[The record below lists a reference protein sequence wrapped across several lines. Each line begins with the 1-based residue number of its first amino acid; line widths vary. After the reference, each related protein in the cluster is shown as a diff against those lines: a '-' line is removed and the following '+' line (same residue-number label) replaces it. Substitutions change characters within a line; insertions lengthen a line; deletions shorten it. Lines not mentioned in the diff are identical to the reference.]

1 MADRMCGGS
10 TRKLIAGWWY
20 SILAVTF
27 LLTMLSFWIVSTR
40 QPAEAFASVWSTIIL
55 ILLSVGGT
63 MVMRKF
69 HNSFFTGLFIGG
81 IVATAQYFF
90 LLSMIFGGYA
100 VDRQY
105 LGYSGAGDYF
115 QAAVAFIQ
123 AILLGSFAM
132 LLTAHRSEIMDRSS
146 NLHKSGGGS
155 GGASGRKAEDSF
167 REVDDGGDIDGYNP
181 PAMG

>member
-1 MADRMCGGS
+1 
-10 TRKLIAGWWY
+10 
-20 SILAVTF
+20 
-27 LLTMLSFWIVSTR
+27 
-40 QPAEAFASVWSTIIL
+40 
-55 ILLSVGGT
+55 

-105 LGYSGAGDYF
+105 VGYSGAGDYF
-115 QAAVAFIQ
+115 QATVAFIQ

-146 NLHKSGGGS
+146 NLHKSGGGGTTPS
-155 GGASGRKAEDSF
+155 RKAEDSF
-167 REVDDGGDIDGYNP
+167 REVEDGDMDGYNP
-181 PAMG
+181 PNMS